1 MSEYNILILGA
12 SYGSLLGIK
21 LALAGHTVN
30 MVCLPVE
37 ADLINAEGARVRLPV
52 RGQGTLVEINS
63 QNVAG
68 KLSAAP
74 TGAVD
79 PSEYDLVALAMQEP
93 QYSSPGVRELMDDI
107 AKVRVPCMSIM
118 NMPPPPYL
126 ARLPG
131 LDASALS
138 DCYTDH
144 SIWDNFDP
152 ALMTLCS
159 PDAQAFRPPEEKVNL
174 LQVGLPT
181 NFKAARFDSDQHND
195 MLRQL
200 AADVEAIR
208 YSHGGES
215 IALPVK
221 LRVHESLFVPLA
233 KWNMLLTGNYRC
245 VQKNDMRPIKDAVH
259 SDLELSRL
267 IYNWVGE
274 VCQSIGA
281 AEEDLVPFEKYAQAA
296 EGLLKPSSAARALL
310 AGTPKIERTDLL
322 VKTIA
327 ASKGM
332 QCDNVDRTVAM
343 VDLWLQANRDKA

>member
-138 DCYTDH
+138 DCFTDH

-208 YSHGGES
+208 YIHGGES

-259 SDLELSRL
+259 SDLDLSRL

-281 AEEDLVPFEKYAQAA
+281 AEKDLVPFEKYAQAA

-310 AGTPKIERTDLL
+310 AGAPKIERTDLL

-327 ASKGM
+327 ASKNM

-343 VDLWLQANRDKA
+343 IDLWLQANRDKA

>member
-30 MVCLPVE
+30 MVCLPEE

-131 LDASALS
+131 LDTSALS
-138 DCYTDH
+138 NCFTDH

-181 NFKAARFDSDQHND
+181 NFKVARFDSDEHTA
-195 MLRQL
+195 MLRDL
-200 AADVEAIR
+200 EADIDAIR
-208 YSHGGES
+208 LDVDGEK
-215 IALPVK
+215 IELPVK
-221 LRVHESLFVPLA
+221 LRVHDSLFVPLA

-245 VQKNDMRPIKDAVH
+245 VQKDDMRPIKEAVH
-259 SDLELSRL
+259 SDIELSRS
-267 IYNWVGE
+267 IYNWVGK

-281 AEEDLVPFEKYAQAA
+281 AEEDLVPFEKYAKAA

-310 AGTPKIERTDLL
+310 AGAPNIERTDLL
-322 VKTIA
+322 LKSIA
-327 ASKGM
+327 AQKGM
-332 QCDNVDRTVAM
+332 QLDAVDETVAK
-343 VDLWLQANRDKA
+343 VDVWLEGNRSKA

>member
-1 MSEYNILILGA
+1 
-12 SYGSLLGIK
+12 
-21 LALAGHTVN
+21 
-30 MVCLPVE
+30 
-37 ADLINAEGARVRLPV
+37 
-52 RGQGTLVEINS
+52 
-63 QNVAG
+63 
-68 KLSAAP
+68 
-74 TGAVD
+74 
-79 PSEYDLVALAMQEP
+79 
-93 QYSSPGVRELMDDI
+93 VRELMDDI

-131 LDASALS
+131 LDASALN
-138 DCYTDH
+138 DCFTDH
-144 SIWDNFDP
+144 RIWQNFDP

-181 NFKAARFDSDQHND
+181 NFKVARFDSDKHND
-195 MLRQL
+195 MLQQL
-200 AADVEAIR
+200 AADIEAIR

-259 SDLELSRL
+259 SDLDLSRL

-281 AEEDLVPFEKYAQAA
+281 AKEDLVPFEKYAHAA

-310 AGTPKIERTDLL
+310 AGAPKIERTDLL

-332 QCDNVDRTVAM
+332 QCDDVDQAVAM
-343 VDLWLQANRDKA
+343 IDLWLQTNRDKA